1 MARHKEFDRS
11 KALDRAMNLFWC
23 RGYEATSIQ
32 DLVEHMGINR
42 GSLYDTFGDK
52 ASLYREALDRYE
64 QVMGEQIREKLMQP
78 GSAKAA
84 IRAAFETVVASAA
97 ADTQRRG
104 CMMVNATIEM
114 VPHYPEVATTITNN
128 AAQSEA
134 AFREV
139 LLRGQQTGEINRR
152 HDPSA
157 LARFLI
163 NNLQGLR
170 VLSKSMPDGSKLQE
184 VVDVMLSAL
193 D

>member
-52 ASLYREALDRYE
+52 ASLFREALKRYE
-64 QVMGEQIREKLMQP
+64 QVMGERVRTALEQP
-78 GSAKAA
+78 GSAREA
-84 IRAAFETVVASAA
+84 IRSVFEAVVADSV
-97 ADTQRRG
+97 ADDQRRG
-104 CMMVNATIEM
+104 CMMVNATVEM
-114 VPHYPEVATTITNN
+114 VPHYPEIAATIASN

-134 AFREV
+134 AFHDVVR
-139 LLRGQQTGEINRR
+139 RGQRSGEISSR
-152 HDPSA
+152 HDPAA
-157 LARFLI
+157 LACFLM

-170 VLSKSMPDGSKLQE
+170 VLAKAMPDRGKLHAI
-184 VVDVMLSAL
+184 VDVMLAAL